1 LIQEHNSVS
10 FQAAT
15 EAAGPADLARRRW
28 LVNWGLVFCFWTA
41 LGLLYTSQLYISVS
55 MEGMSHSFWRLLV
68 WQLAGCWYGW
78 FFATPLILWLGRRF
92 PIEKSSWRR
101 NLPVHM
107 AACASMA
114 AVHSAVVVTSTILIR
129 PFDEM
134 QNLRPFWTMFRGR
147 LGSEF
152 HLELIV
158 YGMILGVGYA
168 FSYYRRYRERELR
181 ASQLESQLAR
191 AQLQAL
197 KMQLHPHFLFN
208 TLNGIAGLVRDQNN
222 KAAVSMLAGLSD
234 LLRHTLENAG
244 RQEVPLRE
252 ELEFL
257 ELYLDIQQMR
267 FPDRLNVQMSIATEA
282 LDAQVPNLILQP
294 LVENAIRHG
303 ISLRASAGTVGVSA
317 RRDDNFLEMKVYD
330 DGPGINRQLRTRER
344 GGGIGLSNTR
354 ARLEQLYGESYR
366 FDVHD
371 RDEGG
376 VEAVISIPLRLE
388 GDTAAAAAGDE

>member
-1 LIQEHNSVS
+1 MYWSR
-10 FQAAT
+10 
-15 EAAGPADLARRRW
+15 LA
-28 LVNWGLVFCFWTA
+28 
-41 LGLLYTSQLYISVS
+41 
-55 MEGMSHSFWRLLV
+55 
-68 WQLAGCWYGW
+68 
-78 FFATPLILWLGRRF
+78 
-92 PIEKSSWRR
+92 
-101 NLPVHM
+101 
-107 AACASMA
+107 
-114 AVHSAVVVTSTILIR
+114 
-129 PFDEM
+129 
-134 QNLRPFWTMFRGR
+134 
-147 LGSEF
+147 SEF

-168 FSYYRRYRERELR
+168 FSYYSRYRERELR
-181 ASQLESQLAR
+181 ASQLESQLAQ

-208 TLNGIAGLVRDQNN
+208 TLNGIAGLVRDRNN
-222 KAAVSMLAGLSD
+222 KAAVSMIAGLSD

-267 FPDRLNVQMSIATEA
+267 FPDRLNVQMKIATEA

-303 ISLRASAGTVGVSA
+303 VSLRASSGTVGVSA
-317 RRDDNFLEMKVYD
+317 RRDDGFLEMKVYD
-330 DGPGINRQLRTRER
+330 DGPGLNSQLIAEDRAGH

-354 ARLEQLYGESYR
+354 ARLRQLYGERYR

-376 VEAVISIPLRLE
+376 VEAVISIPFASGGEL
-388 GDTAAAAAGDE
+388 